1 MFATQKVS
9 PRLVAYSRIV
19 CDVACTLL
27 ADLCERWEDFR
38 ADCDLVLFGAATHDI
53 GKCVHPNEL
62 YEEGYKHEAAGK
74 SLLLSHGKN
83 RGAD

>member
-1 MFATQKVS
+1 M
-9 PRLVAYSRIV
+9 
-19 CDVACTLL
+19 
-27 ADLCERWEDFR
+27 
-38 ADCDLVLFGAATHDI
+38 LFGAATHDI